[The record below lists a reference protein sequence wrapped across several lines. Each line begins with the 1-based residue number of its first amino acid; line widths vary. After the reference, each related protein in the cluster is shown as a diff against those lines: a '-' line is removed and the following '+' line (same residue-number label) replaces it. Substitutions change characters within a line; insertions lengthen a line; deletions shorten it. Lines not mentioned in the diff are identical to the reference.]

1 MTLTRILTV
10 IPFLAF
16 ASAAGAAGSLND
28 TSPYATAAPRP
39 LDLSIQTLDTSRE
52 VADAIPLAGDPVA
65 PQPDEKPGSTKK
77 KPPPAS
83 VAPMFRQTEAHT
95 DPNTHSDF
103 FQRHEFGLQILQP
116 L

>member
-1 MTLTRILTV
+1 MTMNRILTV
-10 IPFLAF
+10 IPFLVFATA
-16 ASAAGAAGSLND
+16 ASAADIINETPLYAA
-28 TSPYATAAPRP
+28 AAPRP

-65 PQPDEKPGSTKK
+65 PQPDDKPGSTKK
-77 KPPPAS
+77 KLPPAS